1 MQSFFTYQ
9 IDELKDRM
17 IRDESSENLSSP
29 QKVEIIKT
37 NVIVVNKLTVII
49 VERQGENIS
58 IEIEA
63 NIQPIL
69 DGENEITVNFE
80 MADEPIEFTEDGLR
94 QHKITSVIQK
104 QAYAQYPNLF
114 KSEDPDVIISN
125 YSLVIRKDS
134 ETFPDFKDT
143 ILDSLY
149 GVFHID
155 V

>member
-9 IDELKDRM
+9 IDELKDRV

-29 QKVEIIKT
+29 QKAEIIKT

-49 VERQGENIS
+49 VERQGETIS

-63 NIQPIL
+63 DVQPIL

-80 MADEPIEFTEDGLR
+80 MADEPIEFTEDSLR
-94 QHKITSVIQK
+94 LHKITSVIQK
-104 QAYAQYPNLF
+104 QAYAQYPDLF

>member
-29 QKVEIIKT
+29 QKAEIIKT

-49 VERQGENIS
+49 VERQGETIS

-63 NIQPIL
+63 DIQPIL

-94 QHKITSVIQK
+94 LHKITSVIQK
-104 QAYAQYPNLF
+104 QAYAQYPDLF